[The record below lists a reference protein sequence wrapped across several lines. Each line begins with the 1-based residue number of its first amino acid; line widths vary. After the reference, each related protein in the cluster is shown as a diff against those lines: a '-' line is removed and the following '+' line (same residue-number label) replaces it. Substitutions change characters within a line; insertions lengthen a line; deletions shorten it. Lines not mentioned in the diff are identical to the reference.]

1 MDRQL
6 NCFRLVATL
15 AVLMFFQGC
24 SSSSEGTSNS
34 NELVDREVE
43 LSCGECLFHMKGSG
57 CDLAIRVDGR
67 SYYVDGPSI
76 EDYGDAHDAEGLCNV
91 IRKAKATG
99 TIKDS
104 RFLATKIELIA
115 K

>member
-1 MDRQL
+1 MDRQS
-6 NCFRLVATL
+6 NRFGLVAAL
-15 AVLMFFQGC
+15 AVLLFFQGC
-24 SSSSEGTSNS
+24 STTVTQTSNP

-43 LSCGECLFHMKGSG
+43 LSCGECQFKMQGSG

-67 SYYVDGPSI
+67 AYYVDGSSI
-76 EDYGDAHDAEGLCNV
+76 DDHGNAHAADGLCNA

-99 TIKDS
+99 TIKGD
-104 RFLATKIELIA
+104 RFLATKLELLP